1 MNLIQWIVE
10 QKLAKNE
17 FAAAH
22 LANGLKLSEVK
33 DLVGQQARVRLYR
46 DWRNS
51 FEMEGKLWSKDFDEL
66 AAALEA

>member
-33 DLVGQQARVRLYR
+33 DFESQQARVRLYR